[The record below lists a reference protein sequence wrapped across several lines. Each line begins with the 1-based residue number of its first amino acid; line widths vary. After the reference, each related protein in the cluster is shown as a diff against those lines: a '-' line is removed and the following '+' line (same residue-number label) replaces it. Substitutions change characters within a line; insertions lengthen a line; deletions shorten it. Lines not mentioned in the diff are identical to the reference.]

1 MKKVIL
7 SVIGVMSLTVM
18 SFTNSSKVSVVKTE
32 NGKQI
37 MNAHL
42 FSTEDLKTLKDLT
55 VVGAKSTTLVNTSLY
70 KEVANTIVY
79 TSSAAVTSSETQEK
93 IDIILA
99 KY

>member
-1 MKKVIL
+1 MEI
-7 SVIGVMSLTVM
+7 
-18 SFTNSSKVSVVKTE
+18 E

-42 FSTEDLKTLKDLT
+42 LSTEDLKTLKDLT
-55 VVGAKSTTLVNTSLY
+55 VVGAKKTTLVNTSLY

-79 TSSAAVTSSETQEK
+79 SSDAAVTSSETQEK
-93 IDIILA
+93 IDVILA